1 MTPLAL
7 DCCAIRPRLS
17 QELLP
22 KYNKNISSL
31 WKHGTIFG
39 RIVLHYHTKKRHAGH
54 SENKVFCSESRVQG
68 TTPVPEDDFCWDF
81 FEMYYEMT
89 GSSAKLDQWNTSF
102 VGILLGQTPA
112 IGGCGRYD
120 RAACRD
126 IKQTCREVARARHI
140 ERRLLQLGHSD
151 NRRRRGRPN
160 TLLVLR

>member
-1 MTPLAL
+1 MIATRA
-7 DCCAIRPRLS
+7 RRLWHS
-17 QELLP
+17 IVVRSVQACL
-22 KYNKNISSL
+22 KNSCQSTTKTYRAL
-31 WKHGTIFG
+31 WKPSTISG
-39 RIVLHYHTKKRHAGH
+39 RVVFHYHTKKRHAGH

-68 TTPVPEDDFCWDF
+68 TTPVPEDDFCWDY

-89 GSSAKLDQWNTSF
+89 GNSAKLDHWNTSF

-140 ERRLLQLGHSD
+140 QLSLIHI
-151 NRRRRGRPN
+151 
-160 TLLVLR
+160 

>member
-1 MTPLAL
+1 MPFLRSSKRTLEPSKTKYPLGKHPNNL
-7 DCCAIRPRLS
+7 MPYKIFPR
-17 QELLP
+17 
-22 KYNKNISSL
+22 YGI
-31 WKHGTIFG
+31 G
-39 RIVLHYHTKKRHAGH
+39 A
-54 SENKVFCSESRVQG
+54 VQG

-140 ERRLLQLGHSD
+140 ERRLLQLEHSD